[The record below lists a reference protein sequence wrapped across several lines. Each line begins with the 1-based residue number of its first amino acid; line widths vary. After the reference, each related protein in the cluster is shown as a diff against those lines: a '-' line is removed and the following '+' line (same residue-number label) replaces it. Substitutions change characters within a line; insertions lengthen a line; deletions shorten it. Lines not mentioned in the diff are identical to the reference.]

1 MDKKSFDIVLD
12 EIRKVS
18 RVLFFK
24 IKNSYMIVLVKSME
38 ILDLWILWCSVS

>member
-24 IKNSYMIVLVKSME
+24 IKNSYMIVLS
-38 ILDLWILWCSVS
+38 

>member
-18 RVLFFK
+18 RVLFFET
-24 IKNSYMIVLVKSME
+24 KNSYMIVLS
-38 ILDLWILWCSVS
+38 

>member
-18 RVLFFK
+18 SVFFL
-24 IKNSYMIVLVKSME
+24 NSYVRFKFS
-38 ILDLWILWCSVS
+38 LWKFWICGFCDVVCPD